1 MNTQVFDGV
10 FDRCGKM
17 NPFELWNRAVNQ
29 ATYDADLDLFMN
41 HYDVPAF
48 QGPAQAEMTLNAFF
62 QAKYGIFYCYDNNK
76 LYGLIDYDPSLIQK
90 WERNDKNLRRTWN
103 LAILSA
109 INEKDITYDDL
120 EVYRK
125 KDFRQSKLWKQY
137 LKRRGY

>member
-48 QGPAQAEMTLNAFF
+48 QGPA
-62 QAKYGIFYCYDNNK
+62 
-76 LYGLIDYDPSLIQK
+76 
-90 WERNDKNLRRTWN
+90 
-103 LAILSA
+103 
-109 INEKDITYDDL
+109 
-120 EVYRK
+120 
-125 KDFRQSKLWKQY
+125 
-137 LKRRGY
+137 